1 MAIIEHKG
9 PGEIKSVICTP
20 EPVPT
25 DCRTVLGSRIQCQ
38 PLKIGRLC
46 KGTSV
51 CLSAPCAIAAGCGTP
66 HSFFRKM
73 GKSCVCGLVL
83 QG

>member
-1 MAIIEHKG
+1 MAIIEHKA
-9 PGEIKSVICTP
+9 PREIKSETCTP
-20 EPVPT
+20 EPIHT
-25 DCRTVLGSRIQCQ
+25 DYRTVLGSRIQCQ

-51 CLSAPCAIAAGCGTP
+51 CLSAPCALAAGCGTP
-66 HSFFRKM
+66 RSFLRKM

-83 QG
+83 QD